1 MKESLRFPLVLTL
14 VCLGAALGVSGIYTL
29 TRGRI
34 AERRASGQEQARL
47 MVSPKGAADFIP
59 TSRDPEADDIFKAV
73 DADGETLGYVVGSE
87 ARGYAGPVVVMV
99 GFDRELRIVRVVVTA
114 HTETPGLGAELAKV
128 KTTRTIWGLLGLDKS
143 KVECKCWL
151 DRFRGMPGKDTDP
164 EAGNVDAKTG
174 ATITSNAI
182 TDAVHLAYQKLEKH
196 LAAAK
201 GSSRA
206 GEQ

>member
-34 AERRASGQEQARL
+34 DERKASGQEQARL
-47 MVSPKGAADFIP
+47 MVSPKGAADFKP
-59 TSRDPEADDIFKAV
+59 LPETDDIFKAV
-73 DADGETLGYVVGSE
+73 DADGETLGYVVVGQ
-87 ARGYAGPVVVMV
+87 ARGYAGPVIVMV
-99 GFDRELRIVRVVVTA
+99 GFDMEFRIVRVVVTE

-128 KTTRTIWGLLGLDKS
+128 KTTRTIWGLLGLDKT

-151 DRFRGMPGKDTDP
+151 DRFKDMPGKDTDP
-164 EAGNVDAKTG
+164 EAGNVDARTG

-182 TDAVHLAYQKLEKH
+182 TAAVHLAYQKLEKH
-196 LAAAK
+196 LK
-201 GSSRA
+201 DKS
-206 GEQ
+206 E